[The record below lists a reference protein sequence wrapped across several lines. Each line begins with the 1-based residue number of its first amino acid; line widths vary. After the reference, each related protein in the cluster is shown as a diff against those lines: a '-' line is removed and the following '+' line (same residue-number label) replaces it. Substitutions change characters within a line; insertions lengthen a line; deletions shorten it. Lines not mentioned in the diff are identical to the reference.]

1 MSELKPLLNYVNTL
15 ISNRNMFS
23 VFVLNS
29 IVTAIPTAVMLG
41 STFLAHMQ
49 NTTGKRI
56 ISKNGL
62 LNNQKI
68 SRGASAPGNT
78 ALGKCGTLWRQQR
91 EAPMTVK
98 EVLQS
103 LVDDNMV
110 DCERIG
116 TSNYYWAF
124 PSKALHA
131 RKHKLEELKKQASDA
146 KQRKVSVEKTV
157 EKSKVGREGTKERSS
172 LLKQLQSLREERTN
186 LQAELEKYRECDPDV
201 IKAMRESNVVAK
213 EAVSRWTDNV
223 FAIKSWTK
231 KKFSFDDSR
240 INKAFGIPED
250 FDYMD

>member
-1 MSELKPLLNYVNTL
+1 GDVTLGLCLREERRRQIRQDACLDCCPL
-15 ISNRNMFS
+15 
-23 VFVLNS
+23 
-29 IVTAIPTAVMLG
+29 
-41 STFLAHMQ
+41 TFLL
-49 NTTGKRI
+49 
-56 ISKNGL
+56 S
-62 LNNQKI
+62 
-68 SRGASAPGNT
+68 
-78 ALGKCGTLWRQQR
+78 
-91 EAPMTVK
+91 APMTVK